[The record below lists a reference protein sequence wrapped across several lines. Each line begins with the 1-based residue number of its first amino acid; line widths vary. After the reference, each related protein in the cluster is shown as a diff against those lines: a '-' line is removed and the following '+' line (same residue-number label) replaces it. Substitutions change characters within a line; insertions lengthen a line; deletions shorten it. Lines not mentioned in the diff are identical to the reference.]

1 MDTWDQHGTP
11 MVKFEGSPTESLLSM
26 PGDMY
31 TSLFS
36 PAPSGTMDPSDIL
49 SPRTSPG
56 ASHIATQAGLTASG
70 PATPSAA
77 TPATATPAA
86 TTTTPAAESTT
97 EKKPV
102 KKRKSWGQILP
113 EPKTNLPPRKRAK
126 TEDEKEQRRVERVL
140 RNRRA
145 AQSSRE
151 RKRLE
156 VEALEKKNK
165 ELEAALNHA
174 QQANARLMEELAKMR
189 RDSGVMPR
197 STAPLDFSTST
208 NSMTLLPELFGSQD
222 GRRPS
227 ADSGISLVE
236 DLLTSNQSN
245 ATVNP
250 ASLSPTLSP
259 APQADDVSIIHED
272 AGRAS
277 RRLLRLDTTSCSD
290 VVRPAVSTV
299 GGDHGVSP
307 GIAGNHVGLE
317 STPSAPDG
325 HLVGSL
331 LGLPEAF
338 DADGYVLESG
348 LLSSPNSVDYD
359 SDYLAGDSSLFSV
372 DPFDINEFLHDEVN
386 AAALTTNATAE
397 KRPAD
402 PNMGHHAPYP
412 ETQVSSENSNLQ
424 PHSGASSYGCDDGGI
439 AVGV

>member
-1 MDTWDQHGTP
+1 MATWDTP
-11 MVKFEGSPTESLLSM
+11 MIKFEGSPTESLLSA
-26 PGDMY
+26 PPDMY

-36 PAPSGTMDPSDIL
+36 PGTPGTPGTLDPSEIL
-49 SPRTSPG
+49 SPRATPE
-56 ASHIATQAGLTASG
+56 ASHAATQAGMTTPG
-70 PATPSAA
+70 PTTTSAA
-77 TPATATPAA
+77 TPAASSPGASTPGAD
-86 TTTTPAAESTT
+86 STS
-97 EKKPV
+97 EKKST

-174 QQANARLMEELAKMR
+174 QQANARLMEELAKMQ

-197 STAPLDFSTST
+197 SSAPLDFSASN
-208 NSMTLLPELFGSQD
+208 NSMTLLPELFGSPD

-227 ADSGISLVE
+227 ADSAISLVD
-236 DLLTSNQSN
+236 DLLKITQSN

-250 ASLSPTLSP
+250 ASLSPALSP
-259 APQADDVSIIHED
+259 APQADEIEIHED
-272 AGRAS
+272 ADAIKTEPIDVS
-277 RRLLRLDTTSCSD
+277 SD
-290 VVRPAVSTV
+290 LTQLSSV
-299 GGDHGVSP
+299 GGASGDSANFADDHLGSV
-307 GIAGNHVGLE
+307 
-317 STPSAPDG
+317 SAPSSADD
-325 HLVGSL
+325 HLVSNH
-331 LGLPEAF
+331 LGLSETF
-338 DADGYVLESG
+338 DADRFVLESG
-348 LLSSPNSVDYD
+348 LLSSPESIDYD
-359 SDYLAGDSSLFSV
+359 DDYLAGDSSLFSV
-372 DPFDINEFLHDEVN
+372 DPFDINDFLHDEVN
-386 AAALTTNATAE
+386 AAALTTNAAAE

-402 PNMGHHAPYP
+402 PIMGHHAPYP

-424 PHSGASSYGCDDGGI
+424 PHSGASPYGCDDGGI